1 MGSAPNEINENLK
14 DRTRRDREHSK
25 GRLVMKR
32 SILLG
37 AAWLSLSAIPP
48 HTTIVEAAATNREAG
63 EGSISCAGSAIR
75 FDASSVEAIIL
86 RPEEILKNVKVFW
99 DHDRAYWLV
108 SRWLDDVGIGYQ
120 EMITP
125 WLPLIEK
132 KAQIAA
138 AERGADKL
146 LALTEELIAG
156 EKGFL
161 VNAIPHIC
169 SFIPDGAVNMNTKI
183 YFTTL
188 IPPNAF
194 QKHYNVVMNVS
205 HPDWKKDPS
214 TIMNTLIHEL
224 FHVAFYR
231 YEPLMTEI
239 QADNSERYDV
249 LLNLMNEGMATYVAY
264 TSRSMYPATIR
275 DYDLLDNPHEVQR
288 LIGQM
293 NVLLASIDSLPADKF
308 REHVWIVGVQSR
320 ALYIAGGHAA
330 RTIDRE
336 LGREKLLETMRCGPR
351 AFVSMYNRVAA
362 EGERLIEYPLTGHL
376 SPFQRMRQA
385 AVAGDIPALHRAM
398 ADIRSHQRAGG
409 KPVGHSLYTT
419 GQLFLCRLELD
430 TAIEIFKLYQELTP
444 SAPNPYEGLARA
456 YFLSGDRARAA
467 GACRELLTIS
477 PGNIAALDMLAE
489 LEGIHE

>member
-1 MGSAPNEINENLK
+1 
-14 DRTRRDREHSK
+14 
-25 GRLVMKR
+25 MKR

-37 AAWLSLSAIPP
+37 AAWLSLSAVPA
-48 HTTIVEAAATNREAG
+48 HATIVEAAATNGGAG
-63 EGSISCAGSAIR
+63 EGSIGCAGSAIR

-86 RPEEILKNVKVFW
+86 RPEEILKDVKVFW

-108 SRWLDDVGIGYQ
+108 SRWLDEVGYERPISA
-120 EMITP
+120 
-125 WLPLIEK
+125 WAPLLEK
-132 KAQIAA
+132 NAQVPR
-138 AERGADKL
+138 ENRSADTL
-146 LALTEELIAG
+146 LAVAGKLMAG
-156 EKGFL
+156 EKDFL
-161 VNAIPHIC
+161 ANAIPHVC
-169 SFIPDGAVNMNTKI
+169 SFIPDGAASMDAKI
-183 YFTTL
+183 YFTAL

-194 QKHYNVVMNVS
+194 QKHFDVVMNIS

-239 QADNSERYDV
+239 QADNSEQYDI

-264 TSRSMYPATIR
+264 TSRSMYPATVR
-275 DYDLLDNPHEVQR
+275 DYDLLDDPHEVQR

-293 NVLLASIDSLPADKF
+293 NVLLASIDSLPPDQF
-308 REHVWIVGVQSR
+308 RERVWNVGVRWR
-320 ALYIAGGHAA
+320 ALYISGGHAA

-336 LGREKLLETMRCGPR
+336 LGREKLAEAMRSGPR
-351 AFVSMYNRVAA
+351 TFVSMYNSVAA
-362 EGERLIEYPLTGHL
+362 EGERLIEYPLTGHP

-430 TAIEIFKLYQELTP
+430 TAIDIFKLYRELTP
-444 SAPNPYEGLARA
+444 STPNPYEGLARA
-456 YFLSGDRARAA
+456 YFQSGDRARAA
-467 GACRELLTIS
+467 AACRELLTIS